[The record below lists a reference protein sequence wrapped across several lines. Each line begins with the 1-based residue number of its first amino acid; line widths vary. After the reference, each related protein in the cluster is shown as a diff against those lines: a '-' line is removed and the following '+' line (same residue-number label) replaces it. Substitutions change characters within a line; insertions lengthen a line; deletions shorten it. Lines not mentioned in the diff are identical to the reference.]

1 MDWLLERTSLVGVGV
16 DTLSIELGHSQQCY
30 VHRTLTSHNKVRGDC
45 TVYSVQCTV
54 YCVLCTVHQQHSQYG
69 VECVANMA
77 RLPARDFTV
86 TVLPLKIEGGSGG
99 PCRVIARLPGSCH

>member
-16 DTLSIELGHSQQCY
+16 DTLSIELGHTQQCY
-30 VHRTLTSHNKVRGDC
+30 VHRTLTRHNKVRGD
-45 TVYSVQCTV
+45 CTV